1 MPWIFLLAIAAGVI
15 VGRVLDR
22 YEGGNPEAEASE
34 EGGAAKASE
43 EGGAAKASEE
53 GGAAKASEEG
63 GAAETVR
70 AEVAEVA
77 ERGGAEGTAATPET
91 PGESRT
97 EKIDVRQGI
106 LNVLSDLP
114 GSSVAM
120 SLAEIARRMGMSNH
134 APLIRP
140 LRSLCDEGRVIKVN
154 KAYRLSTMPH

>member
-1 MPWIFLLAIAAGVI
+1 MKMPWIFLLAIAAGVI

-53 GGAAKASEEG
+53 GGAA
-63 GAAETVR
+63 ETVR
-70 AEVAEVA
+70 AKVAEVAEVA

-97 EKIDVRQGI
+97 GKIDVRQEGI

-120 SLAEIARRMGMSNH
+120 SLAEIARRMGMPNH

-140 LRSLCDEGRVIKVN
+140 MRSLCDEGQVVKVN

>member
-53 GGAAKASEEG
+53 GGAA
-63 GAAETVR
+63 ETVR
-70 AEVAEVA
+70 AKVAEVAEVA

-97 EKIDVRQGI
+97 GKIDVRQSI

-140 LRSLCDEGRVIKVN
+140 MRSLCDEGRVIKVN

>member
-53 GGAAKASEEG
+53 GGAD
-63 GAAETVR
+63 ETVR

-97 EKIDVRQGI
+97 EKIDVRQEGI

-120 SLAEIARRMGMSNH
+120 SLAEIARRMGMPNH

-140 LRSLCDEGRVIKVN
+140 MRSLCDEGQVVKVN